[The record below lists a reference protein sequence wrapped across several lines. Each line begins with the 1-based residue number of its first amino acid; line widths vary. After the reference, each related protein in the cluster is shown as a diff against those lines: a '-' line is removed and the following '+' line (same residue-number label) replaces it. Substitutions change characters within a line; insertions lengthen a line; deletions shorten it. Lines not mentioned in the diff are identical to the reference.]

1 VTGGAPLCSA
11 SSFISADQHHIGSD
25 TGFEPPHAG
34 IARWTQLS
42 LKWNSCD
49 SSSLLTSF
57 HRAIGQMPRFAVATK
72 FQNVIVSG
80 AQVRF
85 SASSSAC
92 CTFNPL
98 RYSNSNALFTSLRK
112 ARPNPARRSPI
123 TLSAATLFLSI
134 AIEAFLRTPM
144 DGAVLA
150 YDVVIPNLDTR

>member
-1 VTGGAPLCSA
+1 MDSTIV
-11 SSFISADQHHIGSD
+11 
-25 TGFEPPHAG
+25 E
-34 IARWTQLS
+34 
-42 LKWNSCD
+42 WNSCH

-92 CTFNPL
+92 FAFNPL

-112 ARPNPARRSPI
+112 AW
-123 TLSAATLFLSI
+123 L
-134 AIEAFLRTPM
+134 
-144 DGAVLA
+144 
-150 YDVVIPNLDTR
+150 NLDFVWAVALITTAGLTLVFSWF